1 MRTLELRAY
10 RGYLSF
16 AIVWSFIAAV
26 QAAGFH
32 PLNVGIASVSG
43 IGGFLSGAILAR
55 GTIRGIEKKG
65 EYHPSRNRLLLAF
78 AVGLVIIV
86 VLGYVIESEW
96 IPLSILQQLMS
107 TYAAIPTLYLAGAM
121 TFRRWESK
129 NGKEIQWEGTWTGTF
144 YAIPKG
150 LTWQER
156 YQYRYE
162 RDRLRHLTEEAAT
175 NKP

>member
-1 MRTLELRAY
+1 LRAY

-16 AIVWSFIAAV
+16 ALLWSFIAAA
-26 QAAGFH
+26 QAPGLH

-43 IGGFLSGAILAR
+43 IVGFLSGAINTR

-65 EYHPSRNRLLLAF
+65 EYHASRNRLLLLLGI
-78 AVGLVIIV
+78 GLVIIAV
-86 VLGYVIESEW
+86 FVYVADSGW
-96 IPLSILQQLMS
+96 IPWSILQQLMS
-107 TYAAIPTLYLAGAM
+107 TYAAIPAIYLGAALI
-121 TFRRWESK
+121 FRRWELK

-162 RDRLRHLTEEAAT
+162 RDRLRLRNLAEEAAT